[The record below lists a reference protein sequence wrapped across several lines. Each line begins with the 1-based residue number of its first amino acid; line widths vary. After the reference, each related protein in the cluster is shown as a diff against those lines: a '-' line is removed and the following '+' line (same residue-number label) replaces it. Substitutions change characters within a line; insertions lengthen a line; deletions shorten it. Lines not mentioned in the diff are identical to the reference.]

1 MQASR
6 APSKTIMYF
15 GKTEP
20 PKKKSNGLA
29 EFVSSNVIELVF
41 GSILSLGG
49 ALIVY
54 LLTSGLQDLKGDMA
68 EVKTELKKDVA
79 GVKTEL
85 KKDVAGLKTELK
97 KDVADLKTD
106 LKMDIRNLDTKFELL
121 DRRQSILEGYV
132 LRDVVRTDLDKAEVR
147 K

>member
-79 GVKTEL
+79 GLKKEL
-85 KKDVAGLKTELK
+85 KKDVAY
-97 KDVADLKTD
+97 LKTD

>member
-79 GVKTEL
+79 EVKTEL
-85 KKDVAGLKTELK
+85 M